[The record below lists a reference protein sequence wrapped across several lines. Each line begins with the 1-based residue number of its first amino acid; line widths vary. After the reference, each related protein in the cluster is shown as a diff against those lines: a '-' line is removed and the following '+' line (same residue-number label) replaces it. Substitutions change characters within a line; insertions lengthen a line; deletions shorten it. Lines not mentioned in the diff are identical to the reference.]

1 MKNLDG
7 SYTFDRF
14 STTSQDREMARLEYQ
29 ATLLLPIEQQIW
41 AVAGLAEEMQVMD
54 IGCGA
59 GIISRAIAKQIPHGK
74 VWGIDSSTA
83 LLDTANK
90 FQAAEQIANLSFM
103 TGDIYDLPL
112 PDKSINFVYGRLL
125 FQHLT
130 TPLRALTEIDRVL
143 KPGGKI
149 CLVDIVDSWFT
160 IDPEPPAFSEL
171 RQRLLPIQRSQGG
184 DPQVGAKLG
193 NYLSETGFGAIE
205 TRVEVVTSDRL
216 GGIDKFLE
224 LLSFGNPYDSIDPEL
239 ASLATLA
246 RQSTA
251 ELITLPHAWAAFGLF
266 ITTGTKS

>member
-1 MKNLDG
+1 MENSDG
-7 SYTFDRF
+7 SYIFDRF
-14 STTSQDREMARLEYQ
+14 STASQDREMARLEYQ

-41 AVAGLAEEMQVMD
+41 AVAGLLEGMQVVD

-59 GIISRAIAKQIPHGK
+59 GIISRAIAKKIPHGK

-90 FQAAEQIANLSFM
+90 FQAAEPIANLSLM
-103 TGDIYDLPL
+103 TGDVYDLPL
-112 PDKSINFVYGRLL
+112 PDKTIDFVYGRLL

-130 TPLRALTEIDRVL
+130 TPLRALTEIDRIL

-149 CLVDIVDSWFT
+149 CLVDVVDSWFT

-184 DPQVGAKLG
+184 DPQVGVKLG
-193 NYLSETGFGAIE
+193 NYLSEAGFGAIE

-224 LLSFGNPYDSIDPEL
+224 LLSFGNPYNSIDPEL

-251 ELITLPHAWAAFGLF
+251 ELVTLPHAWAAFGLF